1 MTSNIQFRDFF
12 CDFFEK
18 RATTAGLALGAEG
31 SLKSEHLYQKLILCN
46 RTRFNV
52 LLAYHHDNVGTV
64 GKSAAVFFFK
74 HC

>member
-12 CDFFEK
+12 FVTFK